1 VLVLSIV
8 TAVVFGF
15 LVAHWESHNAM
26 ARAEGPPAYVQA
38 PMFLNPFYPLLA
50 VLGGGPFSQFS
61 YPVSSW
67 LLFTALG
74 CLAAAF
80 AMRRIQRSGEQL

>member
-1 VLVLSIV
+1 
-8 TAVVFGF
+8 
-15 LVAHWESHNAM
+15 
-26 ARAEGPPAYVQA
+26 
-38 PMFLNPFYPLLA
+38 MFLNPFYPLLA